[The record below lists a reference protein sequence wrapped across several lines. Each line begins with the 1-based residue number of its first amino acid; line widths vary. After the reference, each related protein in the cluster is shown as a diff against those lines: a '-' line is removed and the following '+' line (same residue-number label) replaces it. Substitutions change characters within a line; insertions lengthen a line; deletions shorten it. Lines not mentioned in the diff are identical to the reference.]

1 MNDDGINVDS
11 NDCAVLLNNYFTSV
25 FTKED
30 HSNIPLAEEVDY
42 RYMDTIVISTAGI
55 SALIKYLKI
64 STSAGVDCINT
75 KILKQTIMFSSIILA
90 HIFNQ
95 SLSTGETPH
104 EWKIGKIIPVFKSRN
119 KSNVSNYRPIT
130 LTSVPCKLLEHFIP
144 SNVAQHLEAN
154 NFFLPEPTWV

>member
-75 KILKQTIMFSSIILA
+75 
-90 HIFNQ
+90 
-95 SLSTGETPH
+95 
-104 EWKIGKIIPVFKSRN
+104 
-119 KSNVSNYRPIT
+119 
-130 LTSVPCKLLEHFIP
+130 
-144 SNVAQHLEAN
+144 
-154 NFFLPEPTWV
+154 